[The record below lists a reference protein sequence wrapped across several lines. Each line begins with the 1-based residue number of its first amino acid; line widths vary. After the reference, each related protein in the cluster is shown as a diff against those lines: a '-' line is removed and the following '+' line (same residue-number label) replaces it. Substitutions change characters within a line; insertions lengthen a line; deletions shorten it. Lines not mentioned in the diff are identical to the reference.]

1 MFNNFLIPPG
11 FKDEVTFNA
20 YVEHEYK
27 NKIIEYF
34 KVHGFDLV
42 KTPLIEFKNKQNDN
56 NFLIESKKRQ
66 DQLKIRNDIT
76 PQIIRI
82 ASSRLIKRKRPLKLC
97 YYGEVIRKYGSML
110 RPERQFL
117 QVGAETI
124 GENNIQADLE
134 IISIAYKALSLVG
147 IKNITIELSSKI
159 FLDKLFSKISN
170 KSKLK
175 KFVIKPNRSGSSFG
189 IRIIKNQKEFDI
201 LISNLEEFK
210 RKLNNHKEILIE
222 EYISG
227 RELTVST
234 IKIDKEIHALAVT
247 EIKSKNNFFDYKAK
261 YSKGYAKHILPAK
274 LNKINYAK
282 CLKFAI
288 NAHKLLGCNSLAR
301 TDFIFDTKKNKIFF
315 LETNTQPG
323 LTPISLLPE
332 QANYKNLS
340 FSEIIFILIKNL
352 NY

>member
-1 MFNNFLIPPG
+1 MSNKKILILEGGNNEEHDVSLVTSREIQKILNQNKLK
-11 FKDEVTFNA
+11 FKILRVNPKNFHKKIINYKNFVCINA
-20 YVEHEYK
+20 LHGPFGEDGQTQKILKK
-27 NKIIEYF
+27 NKIPFSHSNIKSSNLCFNKSASKRE
-34 KVHGFDLV
+34 
-42 KTPLIEFKNKQNDN
+42 IIKNKLMSPKFYLLNINDLN
-56 NFLIESKKRQ
+56 EKK
-66 DQLKIRNDIT
+66 L
-76 PQIIRI
+76 
-82 ASSRLIKRKRPLKLC
+82 
-97 YYGEVIRKYGSML
+97 
-110 RPERQFL
+110 
-117 QVGAETI
+117 
-124 GENNIQADLE
+124 
-134 IISIAYKALSLVG
+134 
-147 IKNITIELSSKI
+147 ITI
-159 FLDKLFSKISN
+159 

-189 IRIIKNQKEFDI
+189 IKIIKNQKEFDN
-201 LISNLEEFK
+201 LISNIEEFK
-210 RKLNNHKEILIE
+210 KELNNHKEILIE

-234 IKIDKEIHALAVT
+234 IKLDKKIHALAVT

-261 YSKGYAKHILPAK
+261 YSKGYAEHILPAK

-282 CLKFAI
+282 CLKFATK
-288 NAHKLLGCNSLAR
+288 AHKLLGCNSLAR

>member
-1 MFNNFLIPPG
+1 MSNKKILILEGGNNEEHDVSLVTSREIQKILNQNKLK
-11 FKDEVTFNA
+11 FKTLRVNPKNFHKKIINYKNFVCINA
-20 YVEHEYK
+20 LHGPFGEDGQTKKILKK
-27 NKIIEYF
+27 NKIPFSHSNIKSSNLCFNKSASKRE
-34 KVHGFDLV
+34 
-42 KTPLIEFKNKQNDN
+42 IIKNKLMSPKFYLLNINDLN
-56 NFLIESKKRQ
+56 EKK
-66 DQLKIRNDIT
+66 L
-76 PQIIRI
+76 
-82 ASSRLIKRKRPLKLC
+82 
-97 YYGEVIRKYGSML
+97 
-110 RPERQFL
+110 
-117 QVGAETI
+117 
-124 GENNIQADLE
+124 
-134 IISIAYKALSLVG
+134 
-147 IKNITIELSSKI
+147 ITI
-159 FLDKLFSKISN
+159 

-189 IRIIKNQKEFDI
+189 IKIIKNQKEFDI

-210 RKLNNHKEILIE
+210 KELNNHKEILIE

-227 RELTVST
+227 KELTVST
-234 IKIDKEIHALAVT
+234 IKLDKKIHALAVT

-282 CLKFAI
+282 CLKFATK
-288 NAHKLLGCNSLAR
+288 AHKLLGCNSLAR

-332 QANYKNLS
+332 QANYKGLS

>member
-1 MFNNFLIPPG
+1 MSNKKILILEGGNNEEHDVSLVTSREIQKILNQNKLK
-11 FKDEVTFNA
+11 FKTLRVNPKNFHKKIINYKNFVCINA
-20 YVEHEYK
+20 LHGPFGEDGQIQKILKK
-27 NKIIEYF
+27 NKIPFSHSNIKSSNLCFNKSASKKE
-34 KVHGFDLV
+34 
-42 KTPLIEFKNKQNDN
+42 IIKNKLMSPKYYLLNINDLN
-56 NFLIESKKRQ
+56 EKK
-66 DQLKIRNDIT
+66 L
-76 PQIIRI
+76 
-82 ASSRLIKRKRPLKLC
+82 
-97 YYGEVIRKYGSML
+97 
-110 RPERQFL
+110 
-117 QVGAETI
+117 
-124 GENNIQADLE
+124 
-134 IISIAYKALSLVG
+134 
-147 IKNITIELSSKI
+147 ITI
-159 FLDKLFSKISN
+159 

-189 IRIIKNQKEFDI
+189 IKIIKNQKEFDI

-234 IKIDKEIHALAVT
+234 IKLDKKIHALAVT

-282 CLKFAI
+282 CLKFATK
-288 NAHKLLGCNSLAR
+288 AHKLLGCNSLAR

-332 QANYKNLS
+332 QANYKGLS

>member
-1 MFNNFLIPPG
+1 MSNKKILILEGGNNEEHDVSLVTSREIQKILNQNKLK
-11 FKDEVTFNA
+11 FKILRVNPKNFHKKIINYKNFFCINA
-20 YVEHEYK
+20 LHGPFGEDGQTQKILKK
-27 NKIIEYF
+27 NKIPFSHSNIKSSNLCFNKSASKRE
-34 KVHGFDLV
+34 
-42 KTPLIEFKNKQNDN
+42 IIKNKLMSPKFYLLNINDLN
-56 NFLIESKKRQ
+56 EKK
-66 DQLKIRNDIT
+66 L
-76 PQIIRI
+76 
-82 ASSRLIKRKRPLKLC
+82 
-97 YYGEVIRKYGSML
+97 
-110 RPERQFL
+110 
-117 QVGAETI
+117 
-124 GENNIQADLE
+124 
-134 IISIAYKALSLVG
+134 
-147 IKNITIELSSKI
+147 ITI
-159 FLDKLFSKISN
+159 

-189 IRIIKNQKEFDI
+189 IKIIKNQKEFDN
-201 LISNLEEFK
+201 LISNIEEFK
-210 RKLNNHKEILIE
+210 KELNNHKEILIE

-227 RELTVST
+227 KELTVST
-234 IKIDKEIHALAVT
+234 IKLDKKIHALAVT

-282 CLKFAI
+282 CLKFATK
-288 NAHKLLGCNSLAR
+288 AHKLLGCNSLAR

-332 QANYKNLS
+332 QANYKGLP

>member
-1 MFNNFLIPPG
+1 MSNKKFLILEG
-11 FKDEVTFNA
+11 GNNEEHDVSLVTSREIQKIFNQNKLKFKTLRVNPKNFHKKIINYKNFVCINA
-20 YVEHEYK
+20 LHGPFGEDGQTQKILKK
-27 NKIIEYF
+27 NKIPFSHSNIKSSNLCFNKSASKKE
-34 KVHGFDLV
+34 
-42 KTPLIEFKNKQNDN
+42 IIKNKLMSPKYYLLNINDLTEKK
-56 NFLIESKKRQ
+56 LI
-66 DQLKIRNDIT
+66 
-76 PQIIRI
+76 II
-82 ASSRLIKRKRPLKLC
+82 
-97 YYGEVIRKYGSML
+97 
-110 RPERQFL
+110 
-117 QVGAETI
+117 
-124 GENNIQADLE
+124 
-134 IISIAYKALSLVG
+134 
-147 IKNITIELSSKI
+147 
-159 FLDKLFSKISN
+159 

-189 IRIIKNQKEFDI
+189 IKIIKNQKEFDI
-201 LISNLEEFK
+201 LISNLDEFK
-210 RKLNNHKEILIE
+210 RKLTNHKEILIE

-234 IKIDKEIHALAVT
+234 IKLDKKIHALAVT

-274 LNKINYAK
+274 LNKINYVK

-288 NAHKLLGCNSLAR
+288 KAHKLLGCNSLAR

-332 QANYKNLS
+332 QANYKGLP
-340 FSEIIFILIKNL
+340 FEEIIFILIKNL

>member
-1 MFNNFLIPPG
+1 MSNKKILILEGGNNEEHDVSLVTSREIQKILNQNKLK
-11 FKDEVTFNA
+11 FKILRVNPKNFHKKIINYKNFVCINA
-20 YVEHEYK
+20 LHGPFGEDGQTQKILKK
-27 NKIIEYF
+27 NKIPFSHSNIKSSNLCFNKSASKKE
-34 KVHGFDLV
+34 
-42 KTPLIEFKNKQNDN
+42 IIKNKLMSPKYYLLNINDLN
-56 NFLIESKKRQ
+56 EKK
-66 DQLKIRNDIT
+66 L
-76 PQIIRI
+76 
-82 ASSRLIKRKRPLKLC
+82 
-97 YYGEVIRKYGSML
+97 
-110 RPERQFL
+110 
-117 QVGAETI
+117 
-124 GENNIQADLE
+124 
-134 IISIAYKALSLVG
+134 
-147 IKNITIELSSKI
+147 ITI
-159 FLDKLFSKISN
+159 

-189 IRIIKNQKEFDI
+189 IKIIKNQKEFDN
-201 LISNLEEFK
+201 LISNIEEFK
-210 RKLNNHKEILIE
+210 KELNNHKEILIE

-234 IKIDKEIHALAVT
+234 IKLDKKIHALAVT

-282 CLKFAI
+282 CLKFATK
-288 NAHKLLGCNSLAR
+288 AHKLLGCNSLAR

-332 QANYKNLS
+332 QANYKGLP

>member
-1 MFNNFLIPPG
+1 MSNKKILILEGGNNEEHDVSLVTSREIQKILNQNKLK
-11 FKDEVTFNA
+11 FKTLRVNPKNFHKKIIN
-20 YVEHEYK
+20 YK
-27 NKIIEYF
+27 NFVCINALHGSFGEDGQTQKILKNNKIPFSHSNIKSSNLCFNKSASKKE
-34 KVHGFDLV
+34 
-42 KTPLIEFKNKQNDN
+42 IIKNKLMSPKFYLLNIND
-56 NFLIESKKRQ
+56 LDEKK
-66 DQLKIRNDIT
+66 L
-76 PQIIRI
+76 
-82 ASSRLIKRKRPLKLC
+82 
-97 YYGEVIRKYGSML
+97 
-110 RPERQFL
+110 
-117 QVGAETI
+117 
-124 GENNIQADLE
+124 
-134 IISIAYKALSLVG
+134 
-147 IKNITIELSSKI
+147 ITI
-159 FLDKLFSKISN
+159 

-189 IRIIKNQKEFDI
+189 IKIIKNQKEFDI

-210 RKLNNHKEILIE
+210 KELNNHKEILIE

-234 IKIDKEIHALAVT
+234 IKLDKKIHALAVT

-282 CLKFAI
+282 CLKFATK
-288 NAHKLLGCNSLAR
+288 AHKLLGCNSLAR

-332 QANYKNLS
+332 QANYKGLP

>member
-1 MFNNFLIPPG
+1 MSNKKILILEGGNNEEHDVSLVTSREIQKILNQNKLK
-11 FKDEVTFNA
+11 FKILRVNPKNFHKKIINYKNFVCINA
-20 YVEHEYK
+20 LHGPFGEDGQTQKILKK
-27 NKIIEYF
+27 NKIPFSHSNIKSSNLCFNKSASKRE
-34 KVHGFDLV
+34 
-42 KTPLIEFKNKQNDN
+42 IIKNKLMSPKFYLLNINDLN
-56 NFLIESKKRQ
+56 EKK
-66 DQLKIRNDIT
+66 L
-76 PQIIRI
+76 
-82 ASSRLIKRKRPLKLC
+82 
-97 YYGEVIRKYGSML
+97 
-110 RPERQFL
+110 
-117 QVGAETI
+117 
-124 GENNIQADLE
+124 
-134 IISIAYKALSLVG
+134 
-147 IKNITIELSSKI
+147 ITI
-159 FLDKLFSKISN
+159 

-189 IRIIKNQKEFDI
+189 IKIIKNQKEFDI

-210 RKLNNHKEILIE
+210 KELNNHKEILIE

-234 IKIDKEIHALAVT
+234 IKLDKKIHALAVT

-282 CLKFAI
+282 CLKFATK
-288 NAHKLLGCNSLAR
+288 AHKLLGCNSLAR

-332 QANYKNLS
+332 QANYKGLP

>member
-1 MFNNFLIPPG
+1 MSNKKILILEGGNNEEHDVSLVTSREIQKILNQNKLK
-11 FKDEVTFNA
+11 FKILRVNPKNFHKKIINYKNFVCINA
-20 YVEHEYK
+20 LHGPFGEDGQTQKILKK
-27 NKIIEYF
+27 NKIPFSHSNIKSSNLCFNKSASKRE
-34 KVHGFDLV
+34 
-42 KTPLIEFKNKQNDN
+42 IIKNKLMSPKFYLLNINDLN
-56 NFLIESKKRQ
+56 EKK
-66 DQLKIRNDIT
+66 L
-76 PQIIRI
+76 
-82 ASSRLIKRKRPLKLC
+82 
-97 YYGEVIRKYGSML
+97 
-110 RPERQFL
+110 
-117 QVGAETI
+117 
-124 GENNIQADLE
+124 
-134 IISIAYKALSLVG
+134 
-147 IKNITIELSSKI
+147 ITI
-159 FLDKLFSKISN
+159 

-189 IRIIKNQKEFDI
+189 IKIIKNQKEFDI

-210 RKLNNHKEILIE
+210 KKLNNHKEILIE
-222 EYISG
+222 EYICG
-227 RELTVST
+227 KELTVST
-234 IKIDKEIHALAVT
+234 IKLDKKIHALAVT

-282 CLKFAI
+282 CLKFATK
-288 NAHKLLGCNSLAR
+288 AHKLLGCNSLAR

-332 QANYKNLS
+332 QANYKGLP

>member
-1 MFNNFLIPPG
+1 MRNKKILILEGGNNEEHDVSLVTSREIQKILNQNKLK
-11 FKDEVTFNA
+11 FKTLRVNPKNFHKKIINYKNFVCINA
-20 YVEHEYK
+20 LHGPFGEDGQTQKILKK
-27 NKIIEYF
+27 NKIPFSHSNIKSSNLCFNKSASKKE
-34 KVHGFDLV
+34 
-42 KTPLIEFKNKQNDN
+42 IIKNKLMSPKYYLLNINDLN
-56 NFLIESKKRQ
+56 EKK
-66 DQLKIRNDIT
+66 L
-76 PQIIRI
+76 
-82 ASSRLIKRKRPLKLC
+82 
-97 YYGEVIRKYGSML
+97 
-110 RPERQFL
+110 
-117 QVGAETI
+117 
-124 GENNIQADLE
+124 
-134 IISIAYKALSLVG
+134 
-147 IKNITIELSSKI
+147 ITI
-159 FLDKLFSKISN
+159 

-189 IRIIKNQKEFDI
+189 IKIIKNQKEFDI
-201 LISNLEEFK
+201 LISNLEKFK
-210 RKLNNHKEILIE
+210 KKLNNHKEILIE

-234 IKIDKEIHALAVT
+234 IKLDKKIHALAVT

-282 CLKFAI
+282 CLKFATK
-288 NAHKLLGCNSLAR
+288 AHKLLGCNSLAR

-332 QANYKNLS
+332 QANYKGLP

>member
-1 MFNNFLIPPG
+1 MSNKKILILEGGNNEEHDVSLVTSREIQKILNQNKLK
-11 FKDEVTFNA
+11 FKILRVNPKNFHKKIINYKNFVCINA
-20 YVEHEYK
+20 LHGPFGEDGQTQKILKK
-27 NKIIEYF
+27 NKIPFSHSNIKSSNLCFNKSASKRE
-34 KVHGFDLV
+34 
-42 KTPLIEFKNKQNDN
+42 IIKNKLMSPKYYLLNINDLN
-56 NFLIESKKRQ
+56 EKK
-66 DQLKIRNDIT
+66 L
-76 PQIIRI
+76 
-82 ASSRLIKRKRPLKLC
+82 
-97 YYGEVIRKYGSML
+97 
-110 RPERQFL
+110 
-117 QVGAETI
+117 
-124 GENNIQADLE
+124 
-134 IISIAYKALSLVG
+134 
-147 IKNITIELSSKI
+147 ITI
-159 FLDKLFSKISN
+159 

-189 IRIIKNQKEFDI
+189 IKIIKNQKEFDI

-210 RKLNNHKEILIE
+210 KKLNNHKEILIE

-227 RELTVST
+227 KELTVST
-234 IKIDKEIHALAVT
+234 IKLDKKIHALAVT

-282 CLKFAI
+282 CLKFATK
-288 NAHKLLGCNSLAR
+288 AHKLLGCNSLAR

-332 QANYKNLS
+332 QANYKGLP

>member
-1 MFNNFLIPPG
+1 MSNKKILILEGGNNEEHDVSLVTSREIQKILNQNKLK
-11 FKDEVTFNA
+11 FKILRVNPKNFHKKIINYKNFVCINA
-20 YVEHEYK
+20 LHGPFGEDGQTQKILKK
-27 NKIIEYF
+27 NKIPFSHSNIKSSNLCFNKSASKRE
-34 KVHGFDLV
+34 
-42 KTPLIEFKNKQNDN
+42 IIKNKLMSPKFYLLNINDLN
-56 NFLIESKKRQ
+56 EKK
-66 DQLKIRNDIT
+66 L
-76 PQIIRI
+76 
-82 ASSRLIKRKRPLKLC
+82 
-97 YYGEVIRKYGSML
+97 
-110 RPERQFL
+110 
-117 QVGAETI
+117 
-124 GENNIQADLE
+124 
-134 IISIAYKALSLVG
+134 
-147 IKNITIELSSKI
+147 ITI
-159 FLDKLFSKISN
+159 

-189 IRIIKNQKEFDI
+189 IKIIKNQKEFDN
-201 LISNLEEFK
+201 LISNIEEFK
-210 RKLNNHKEILIE
+210 KELNNHKEILIE

-234 IKIDKEIHALAVT
+234 IKLDKKIHALAVT

-282 CLKFAI
+282 CLKFATK
-288 NAHKLLGCNSLAR
+288 AHKLLGCNSLAR

-332 QANYKNLS
+332 QANYKGLP
-340 FSEIIFILIKNL
+340 FSEVIFILIKNL

>member
-1 MFNNFLIPPG
+1 MSNKKILILEGGNNEEHDVSLVTSREIQKILNQNKLK
-11 FKDEVTFNA
+11 FKILRVNPKNFHKKIINYKNFVCINA
-20 YVEHEYK
+20 LHGPFGEDGQTQKILKK
-27 NKIIEYF
+27 NKIPFSHSNIKSSNLCFNKSASKRE
-34 KVHGFDLV
+34 
-42 KTPLIEFKNKQNDN
+42 IIKNKLISPKFYLLNINDLN
-56 NFLIESKKRQ
+56 EKK
-66 DQLKIRNDIT
+66 L
-76 PQIIRI
+76 
-82 ASSRLIKRKRPLKLC
+82 
-97 YYGEVIRKYGSML
+97 
-110 RPERQFL
+110 
-117 QVGAETI
+117 
-124 GENNIQADLE
+124 
-134 IISIAYKALSLVG
+134 
-147 IKNITIELSSKI
+147 ITI
-159 FLDKLFSKISN
+159 

-189 IRIIKNQKEFDI
+189 IKIIKNQKEFDN
-201 LISNLEEFK
+201 LISNIEEFK
-210 RKLNNHKEILIE
+210 KELNNHKEILIE

-227 RELTVST
+227 KELTVST
-234 IKIDKEIHALAVT
+234 IKLDKKIHALAVT

-282 CLKFAI
+282 CLKFATK
-288 NAHKLLGCNSLAR
+288 AHKLLGCNSLAR

-332 QANYKNLS
+332 QANYKGLP

>member
-1 MFNNFLIPPG
+1 MSNKKILILEGGNNEEHDVSLVTSREIQKILNQNKLK
-11 FKDEVTFNA
+11 FKTLRVNPKNFHKKIINYKNFVCINA
-20 YVEHEYK
+20 LHGPFGEDGQIQKILKK
-27 NKIIEYF
+27 NKIPFSHSNIKSSNLCFNKSASKKE
-34 KVHGFDLV
+34 
-42 KTPLIEFKNKQNDN
+42 IIKNKLMSPKYYLLNINDLN
-56 NFLIESKKRQ
+56 EKK
-66 DQLKIRNDIT
+66 L
-76 PQIIRI
+76 
-82 ASSRLIKRKRPLKLC
+82 
-97 YYGEVIRKYGSML
+97 
-110 RPERQFL
+110 
-117 QVGAETI
+117 
-124 GENNIQADLE
+124 
-134 IISIAYKALSLVG
+134 
-147 IKNITIELSSKI
+147 ITI
-159 FLDKLFSKISN
+159 

-189 IRIIKNQKEFDI
+189 IKIIKNQKEFDI

-234 IKIDKEIHALAVT
+234 IKLDKKIHALAVT

-261 YSKGYAKHILPAK
+261 YSKGYAKHILPSK
-274 LNKINYAK
+274 INKINYAK
-282 CLKFAI
+282 CLKFATK
-288 NAHKLLGCNSLAR
+288 AHKLLGCNSLAR

-323 LTPISLLPE
+323 LTPLSLLPE
-332 QANYKNLS
+332 QANYKGLP

>member
-1 MFNNFLIPPG
+1 MSNKKILILEGGNNEEHDVSLLTSREIQKILNQNKLK
-11 FKDEVTFNA
+11 FKTLRVNPKNFHKKIINYKNFICINA
-20 YVEHEYK
+20 LHGPFGEDGQIQKILKK
-27 NKIIEYF
+27 NKIPFSHSNIKSSNLCF
-34 KVHGFDLV
+34 NKSAS
-42 KTPLIEFKNKQNDN
+42 KKQIIKNKLMSPKYYLLNINDLN
-56 NFLIESKKRQ
+56 EKK
-66 DQLKIRNDIT
+66 L
-76 PQIIRI
+76 
-82 ASSRLIKRKRPLKLC
+82 
-97 YYGEVIRKYGSML
+97 
-110 RPERQFL
+110 
-117 QVGAETI
+117 
-124 GENNIQADLE
+124 
-134 IISIAYKALSLVG
+134 
-147 IKNITIELSSKI
+147 ITI
-159 FLDKLFSKISN
+159 

-189 IRIIKNQKEFDI
+189 IKIIKNQKEFDI
-201 LISNLEEFK
+201 LISNLKEFK
-210 RKLNNHKEILIE
+210 RKLTNHKEILIE

-234 IKIDKEIHALAVT
+234 IKLDKKIHALAVT

-282 CLKFAI
+282 CLNFATK
-288 NAHKLLGCNSLAR
+288 AHKLLGCNSLAR

-332 QANYKNLS
+332 QANYKGLS

>member
-1 MFNNFLIPPG
+1 MSNKKILILEGGNNEEHDVSLVTSREIQKILNQNKLK
-11 FKDEVTFNA
+11 FKILRVNPKNFHKKIINYKNFVCINA
-20 YVEHEYK
+20 LHGPFGEDGQTQKILKK
-27 NKIIEYF
+27 NKIPFSHSNIKSSNLCFNKSASKRE
-34 KVHGFDLV
+34 
-42 KTPLIEFKNKQNDN
+42 IIKNKLMSPKFYLLNINDLN
-56 NFLIESKKRQ
+56 EKK
-66 DQLKIRNDIT
+66 L
-76 PQIIRI
+76 
-82 ASSRLIKRKRPLKLC
+82 
-97 YYGEVIRKYGSML
+97 
-110 RPERQFL
+110 
-117 QVGAETI
+117 
-124 GENNIQADLE
+124 
-134 IISIAYKALSLVG
+134 
-147 IKNITIELSSKI
+147 ITI
-159 FLDKLFSKISN
+159 

-189 IRIIKNQKEFDI
+189 IKIIKNQKEFDI
-201 LISNLEEFK
+201 LISNIEEFK
-210 RKLNNHKEILIE
+210 KELNNHKEILIE

-227 RELTVST
+227 KELTVST
-234 IKIDKEIHALAVT
+234 IKLDKKIHALAVT

-282 CLKFAI
+282 CLKFATK
-288 NAHKLLGCNSLAR
+288 AHKLLGCNSLAR

-332 QANYKNLS
+332 QANYKGLP

>member
-1 MFNNFLIPPG
+1 MSNKKILILEGGNNEEHDVSLVTSREIQKILNQNKLK
-11 FKDEVTFNA
+11 FKTLRVNPKNFHKIIINYKNFVCINA
-20 YVEHEYK
+20 LHGPFGEDGQTQKILKK
-27 NKIIEYF
+27 NKIPFSHSNIKSSNLCFNKSASKKE
-34 KVHGFDLV
+34 
-42 KTPLIEFKNKQNDN
+42 IIKNKLMSPKYYLLNINDLTEKK
-56 NFLIESKKRQ
+56 LI
-66 DQLKIRNDIT
+66 
-76 PQIIRI
+76 II
-82 ASSRLIKRKRPLKLC
+82 
-97 YYGEVIRKYGSML
+97 
-110 RPERQFL
+110 
-117 QVGAETI
+117 
-124 GENNIQADLE
+124 
-134 IISIAYKALSLVG
+134 
-147 IKNITIELSSKI
+147 
-159 FLDKLFSKISN
+159 

-175 KFVIKPNRSGSSFG
+175 KFVIKPNKSGSSFG
-189 IRIIKNQKEFDI
+189 IKIIKNQKEFNN

-234 IKIDKEIHALAVT
+234 IKLDKKIHALAVT

-274 LNKINYAK
+274 LNKLNYAQ

-288 NAHKLLGCNSLAR
+288 KAHKLLGCNSLAR
-301 TDFIFDTKKNKIFF
+301 TDFIFDTKKNKIFS

-332 QANYKNLS
+332 QANYKGLP

>member
-1 MFNNFLIPPG
+1 VSNKKILILEGGNNEEHDVSLVTSREIQKILNQNKLK
-11 FKDEVTFNA
+11 FKTLRVNPKNFHKKIINYKNFVCINA
-20 YVEHEYK
+20 LHGPFGEDGQIQKILKK
-27 NKIIEYF
+27 NKIPFSHSNIKSSNLCFNKSASKKE
-34 KVHGFDLV
+34 
-42 KTPLIEFKNKQNDN
+42 IIKNKLMSPKYYLLNINDLN
-56 NFLIESKKRQ
+56 EKK
-66 DQLKIRNDIT
+66 L
-76 PQIIRI
+76 
-82 ASSRLIKRKRPLKLC
+82 
-97 YYGEVIRKYGSML
+97 
-110 RPERQFL
+110 
-117 QVGAETI
+117 
-124 GENNIQADLE
+124 
-134 IISIAYKALSLVG
+134 
-147 IKNITIELSSKI
+147 ITI
-159 FLDKLFSKISN
+159 

-189 IRIIKNQKEFDI
+189 IKIIKNQKEFDN
-201 LISNLEEFK
+201 LISNIEEFK
-210 RKLNNHKEILIE
+210 KELNNHKEILIE

-234 IKIDKEIHALAVT
+234 IKLDKKIHALAVT

-282 CLKFAI
+282 CLKFATK
-288 NAHKLLGCNSLAR
+288 AHKLLGCNSLAR

-332 QANYKNLS
+332 QANYKGLP

>member
-1 MFNNFLIPPG
+1 MSNKKILILEGGNNEEHDVSLVTSREIQKILNQNKLK
-11 FKDEVTFNA
+11 FKILRVNPKNFHKKIINYKNFVCINA
-20 YVEHEYK
+20 LHGPFGEDGQTQKILKK
-27 NKIIEYF
+27 NKIPFSHSNIKSSNLCFNKSASKRE
-34 KVHGFDLV
+34 
-42 KTPLIEFKNKQNDN
+42 IIKNKLMSPKFYLLNINDLN
-56 NFLIESKKRQ
+56 EKK
-66 DQLKIRNDIT
+66 L
-76 PQIIRI
+76 
-82 ASSRLIKRKRPLKLC
+82 
-97 YYGEVIRKYGSML
+97 
-110 RPERQFL
+110 
-117 QVGAETI
+117 
-124 GENNIQADLE
+124 
-134 IISIAYKALSLVG
+134 
-147 IKNITIELSSKI
+147 ITI
-159 FLDKLFSKISN
+159 

-189 IRIIKNQKEFDI
+189 IKIIKNQKEFDN
-201 LISNLEEFK
+201 LISNIEEFK
-210 RKLNNHKEILIE
+210 KELNNHKEILIE

-227 RELTVST
+227 KELTVST
-234 IKIDKEIHALAVT
+234 IKLDKKIHALAVT

-282 CLKFAI
+282 CLKFAAK
-288 NAHKLLGCNSLAR
+288 AHKLLGCNSLAR

-332 QANYKNLS
+332 QANYRGLP

>member
-1 MFNNFLIPPG
+1 MSNKKILILEGGNNEEHDVSLVTSREIQKILNQNKLK
-11 FKDEVTFNA
+11 FKILRVNPKNFHKKIINYKNFVCINA
-20 YVEHEYK
+20 LHGPFGEDGQTQKILKK
-27 NKIIEYF
+27 NKIPFSHSNIKSSNLCFNKSASKKE
-34 KVHGFDLV
+34 
-42 KTPLIEFKNKQNDN
+42 IIKNKLMSPKYYLLNIN
-56 NFLIESKKRQ
+56 NLNEKK
-66 DQLKIRNDIT
+66 L
-76 PQIIRI
+76 
-82 ASSRLIKRKRPLKLC
+82 
-97 YYGEVIRKYGSML
+97 V
-110 RPERQFL
+110 
-117 QVGAETI
+117 TI
-124 GENNIQADLE
+124 
-134 IISIAYKALSLVG
+134 
-147 IKNITIELSSKI
+147 
-159 FLDKLFSKISN
+159 

-189 IRIIKNQKEFDI
+189 IKIIKNQKEFDI

-210 RKLNNHKEILIE
+210 KELNNHKEILIE

-227 RELTVST
+227 KELTVST
-234 IKIDKEIHALAVT
+234 IKLDKKIHALAVT

-282 CLKFAI
+282 CLKFATK
-288 NAHKLLGCNSLAR
+288 AHKLLGCNSLAR

-332 QANYKNLS
+332 QANYKGLS

>member
-1 MFNNFLIPPG
+1 MSNKKFLILEG
-11 FKDEVTFNA
+11 GNNEEHDVSLVTSREIQKILNQNKLKFKTLRVNPKNFHKKIINYKNFVCINA
-20 YVEHEYK
+20 LHGPFGEDGQTQKILKK
-27 NKIIEYF
+27 NKIPFSHSNIKSSNLCFNKSASKKE
-34 KVHGFDLV
+34 
-42 KTPLIEFKNKQNDN
+42 IIKNKLISPKYYLLNIND
-56 NFLIESKKRQ
+56 LTQEK
-66 DQLKIRNDIT
+66 LT
-76 PQIIRI
+76 II
-82 ASSRLIKRKRPLKLC
+82 
-97 YYGEVIRKYGSML
+97 
-110 RPERQFL
+110 
-117 QVGAETI
+117 
-124 GENNIQADLE
+124 
-134 IISIAYKALSLVG
+134 
-147 IKNITIELSSKI
+147 
-159 FLDKLFSKISN
+159 

-189 IRIIKNQKEFDI
+189 IKIIKNQKEFDI
-201 LISNLEEFK
+201 LISNLEKFK
-210 RKLNNHKEILIE
+210 RKLTNHKEILIE

-234 IKIDKEIHALAVT
+234 IKLDKKIHALAVT

-282 CLKFAI
+282 CLKFATK
-288 NAHKLLGCNSLAR
+288 AHKLLGCNSLAR

-332 QANYKNLS
+332 QASHKGLS
-340 FSEIIFILIKNL
+340 FSKIIFILIKNL

>member
-1 MFNNFLIPPG
+1 MSNKKILILEGGNNEEHDVSLVTSREIQKILNQNKLKFKTLRVNPKNFHKKIINYKNFLCI
-11 FKDEVTFNA
+11 NA
-20 YVEHEYK
+20 LHGPFGEDGQIQKILKK
-27 NKIIEYF
+27 NKIPFSHSNIKSSNLCFNKSASKRE
-34 KVHGFDLV
+34 
-42 KTPLIEFKNKQNDN
+42 IIKNKLMSPKYYLLNINDLN
-56 NFLIESKKRQ
+56 EKK
-66 DQLKIRNDIT
+66 LT
-76 PQIIRI
+76 
-82 ASSRLIKRKRPLKLC
+82 
-97 YYGEVIRKYGSML
+97 
-110 RPERQFL
+110 
-117 QVGAETI
+117 TI
-124 GENNIQADLE
+124 
-134 IISIAYKALSLVG
+134 
-147 IKNITIELSSKI
+147 
-159 FLDKLFSKISN
+159 

-189 IRIIKNQKEFDI
+189 IKIIKNQKEFDI

-210 RKLNNHKEILIE
+210 RKLNSHKEILIE

-234 IKIDKEIHALAVT
+234 IKLDKKIHALAVT

-282 CLKFAI
+282 CLKFATK
-288 NAHKLLGCNSLAR
+288 AHKLLGCNSLAR

-332 QANYKNLS
+332 QANYKGLT
-340 FSEIIFILIKNL
+340 FSEIVFILIKNL

>member
-1 MFNNFLIPPG
+1 MSNKKILILEGGNNEEHDVSLVTSREIQKILNQNKLK
-11 FKDEVTFNA
+11 FKILRVNPKNFHKKIINYKNFVCINA
-20 YVEHEYK
+20 LHGPFGEDGQTQKILKK
-27 NKIIEYF
+27 NKIPFSHSNIKSSNLCFNKSASKRE
-34 KVHGFDLV
+34 
-42 KTPLIEFKNKQNDN
+42 IIKNKLMSPKFYLLNINDLN
-56 NFLIESKKRQ
+56 EKK
-66 DQLKIRNDIT
+66 L
-76 PQIIRI
+76 
-82 ASSRLIKRKRPLKLC
+82 
-97 YYGEVIRKYGSML
+97 
-110 RPERQFL
+110 
-117 QVGAETI
+117 
-124 GENNIQADLE
+124 
-134 IISIAYKALSLVG
+134 
-147 IKNITIELSSKI
+147 ITI
-159 FLDKLFSKISN
+159 

-189 IRIIKNQKEFDI
+189 IKIIKNQKEFDI

-210 RKLNNHKEILIE
+210 KELNNHKEILIE

-227 RELTVST
+227 KELTVST
-234 IKIDKEIHALAVT
+234 IKLDKKIHALAVT

-274 LNKINYAK
+274 LNKINYSK
-282 CLKFAI
+282 CLKFATK
-288 NAHKLLGCNSLAR
+288 AHKLLGCNSLAR

-332 QANYKNLS
+332 QANYKGLP

>member
-1 MFNNFLIPPG
+1 MSNKKILILEGGNNEEHDVSLVTSREIQKILNQNKLK
-11 FKDEVTFNA
+11 FKILRVNPKNFHKKIINYKNFVCINA
-20 YVEHEYK
+20 LHGPFGEDGQIQKILKK
-27 NKIIEYF
+27 NKIPFSHSNIKSSNLCFNKSASKKE
-34 KVHGFDLV
+34 
-42 KTPLIEFKNKQNDN
+42 IIKNKLMSPKYYLLNINDLN
-56 NFLIESKKRQ
+56 EKK
-66 DQLKIRNDIT
+66 L
-76 PQIIRI
+76 
-82 ASSRLIKRKRPLKLC
+82 
-97 YYGEVIRKYGSML
+97 
-110 RPERQFL
+110 
-117 QVGAETI
+117 
-124 GENNIQADLE
+124 
-134 IISIAYKALSLVG
+134 
-147 IKNITIELSSKI
+147 ITI
-159 FLDKLFSKISN
+159 

-189 IRIIKNQKEFDI
+189 IKIIKNQKEFDI

-234 IKIDKEIHALAVT
+234 IKLDKKIHALAVT

-282 CLKFAI
+282 CLKFATK
-288 NAHKLLGCNSLAR
+288 AHKLLGCNSLAR

-332 QANYKNLS
+332 QANYKGLP

>member
-1 MFNNFLIPPG
+1 MGNKKILILEGGNNEEHDVSLVTSREIKKILNQNKLK
-11 FKDEVTFNA
+11 FKTLRVNPKNFHKKIINYKNFVCINA
-20 YVEHEYK
+20 LHGPFGEDGQIQKILKK
-27 NKIIEYF
+27 NKIPFSHSNIKSSNLCFNKSASKKE
-34 KVHGFDLV
+34 
-42 KTPLIEFKNKQNDN
+42 IIKNKLMSPKYFLLNINDLTEKK
-56 NFLIESKKRQ
+56 LI
-66 DQLKIRNDIT
+66 
-76 PQIIRI
+76 II
-82 ASSRLIKRKRPLKLC
+82 
-97 YYGEVIRKYGSML
+97 
-110 RPERQFL
+110 
-117 QVGAETI
+117 
-124 GENNIQADLE
+124 
-134 IISIAYKALSLVG
+134 
-147 IKNITIELSSKI
+147 
-159 FLDKLFSKISN
+159 

-189 IRIIKNQKEFDI
+189 IKIIKNQKEFDI
-201 LISNLEEFK
+201 LISNLDEFK

-222 EYISG
+222 KYISG

-234 IKIDKEIHALAVT
+234 IKLDKKIHALAVT

-274 LNKINYAK
+274 LNKINYVK

-288 NAHKLLGCNSLAR
+288 KAHKLLGCNSLAR

-332 QANYKNLS
+332 QANYKGLP
-340 FSEIIFILIKNL
+340 FEEIIFILIKNL

>member
-1 MFNNFLIPPG
+1 MSNKKILILEGGNNEEHDVSLVTSREIQKILNQNKLK
-11 FKDEVTFNA
+11 FKILRVNPKNFHKKIINYKNFVCINA
-20 YVEHEYK
+20 LHGPFGEDGQTQKILKK
-27 NKIIEYF
+27 NKIPFSHSNIKSSNLCFNKSASKRE
-34 KVHGFDLV
+34 
-42 KTPLIEFKNKQNDN
+42 IIKNKLMSPKFYLLNINDLN
-56 NFLIESKKRQ
+56 EKK
-66 DQLKIRNDIT
+66 L
-76 PQIIRI
+76 
-82 ASSRLIKRKRPLKLC
+82 
-97 YYGEVIRKYGSML
+97 
-110 RPERQFL
+110 
-117 QVGAETI
+117 
-124 GENNIQADLE
+124 
-134 IISIAYKALSLVG
+134 
-147 IKNITIELSSKI
+147 ITI
-159 FLDKLFSKISN
+159 

-189 IRIIKNQKEFDI
+189 IKIIKNQKEFDI

-210 RKLNNHKEILIE
+210 RELNNHKEILIE

-227 RELTVST
+227 KELTVST
-234 IKIDKEIHALAVT
+234 IKLDKKIHALAVT

-282 CLKFAI
+282 CLKFATK
-288 NAHKLLGCNSLAR
+288 AHKLLGCNSLAR

-332 QANYKNLS
+332 QANYKGLP

>member
-1 MFNNFLIPPG
+1 MSNKKILILEGGNNEEHDVSLVTSREIQKILNQNKLK
-11 FKDEVTFNA
+11 FKTLRVNPKNFHKKIINYKNFVCINA
-20 YVEHEYK
+20 LHGPFGEDGQTQKILKK
-27 NKIIEYF
+27 NKIPFSHSNIKSSNLCF
-34 KVHGFDLV
+34 
-42 KTPLIEFKNKQNDN
+42 NKSA
-56 NFLIESKKRQ
+56 SKKEIINNKLMSPKYFLLNIK
-66 DQLKIRNDIT
+66 DLNEKKLIT
-76 PQIIRI
+76 
-82 ASSRLIKRKRPLKLC
+82 IKR
-97 YYGEVIRKYGSML
+97 
-110 RPERQFL
+110 
-117 QVGAETI
+117 
-124 GENNIQADLE
+124 
-134 IISIAYKALSLVG
+134 
-147 IKNITIELSSKI
+147 
-159 FLDKLFSKISN
+159 
-170 KSKLK
+170 KLK

-189 IRIIKNQKEFDI
+189 IKIIKNQKEFDI

-210 RKLNNHKEILIE
+210 KKLNNHKEILIE

-234 IKIDKEIHALAVT
+234 IKLDNKIHALAVT

-274 LNKINYAK
+274 LNKMNYAK
-282 CLKFAI
+282 CLKFATKV
-288 NAHKLLGCNSLAR
+288 HKLLGCNSIAR

-332 QANYKNLS
+332 QANFKGLP